1 MTARL
6 LILAGCCLATFGY
19 TTHAMR
25 PEPVALREPLS
36 ALPVSLDQWTG
47 KETAPFR
54 DDVVASLGVDDYT
67 NRVYVS
73 AAAAPVGLYVGF
85 YRSQRQGDTIH
96 SPLNCLPGAGWQI
109 AERQHADLDVS
120 AGGVAPRVNLFVIQK
135 GLDRQV
141 VLYWYQSHGRVNASE
156 YWSRADLIWQAMR
169 YNRSDAAMV
178 RVITPIG
185 ADDAGGTAAARR
197 ALRFANALFPHL
209 ERSLPS

>member
-6 LILAGCCLATFGY
+6 LILASCCLATLAY
-19 TTHAMR
+19 VTHAAR

-36 ALPVSLDQWTG
+36 GLPTTLSQWTG
-47 KETAPFR
+47 RETAPFR

-67 NRVYVS
+67 NRVYF
-73 AAAAPVGLYVGF
+73 AGAEAPVALYVGF

-109 AERQHADLDVS
+109 VDRQRADLDV
-120 AGGVAPRVNLFVIQK
+120 AARGTAPRVNLFVIQK

-141 VLYWYQSHGRVNASE
+141 VLYWYQSHGRVDASE
-156 YWSRADLIWQAMR
+156 YWSRAHLIWQAMR
-169 YNRSDAAMV
+169 FNRSDAAMV
-178 RVITPIG
+178 RVITAIG
-185 ADDAGGTAAARR
+185 PDDATGEGAARR
-197 ALRFANALFPHL
+197 ALGFAQTLFPHL

>member
-1 MTARL
+1 MTVRL
-6 LILAGCCLATFGY
+6 LVLAGCCMATLAY

-36 ALPVSLDQWTG
+36 GLPATLNQWTG
-47 KETAPFR
+47 RETAPFR

-67 NRVYVS
+67 NRVYV
-73 AAAAPVGLYVGF
+73 AAAEAPVALYVGF

-109 AERQHADLDVS
+109 VDRQRADLDVPARGS
-120 AGGVAPRVNLFVIQK
+120 VPRVNLFVIQK

-141 VLYWYQSHGRVNASE
+141 VLYWYQSHGHVNASE

-169 YNRSDAAMV
+169 FNRSDAAMV
-178 RVITPIG
+178 RVITAIG
-185 ADDAGGTAAARR
+185 PDDATGAAAARR
-197 ALRFANALFPHL
+197 ALRFAQAMFPHL